1 MTHRATRSLVVV
13 GTGAFA
19 LGLCKA
25 LARTVT
31 EPTTVYVMGRATHAC
46 DTLCARAAKSAPA
59 SQARFRPVVSN
70 LSPGTDLRPVMASLA
85 PQLAVVCASY
95 QSPKDVWRGGTE
107 WSRLVRAAGFGVT
120 LPLQA
125 ALADLVAVA
134 CQDSGDTP
142 VPLVNACF
150 PDAVNAL
157 LHARGRAVLGGVGNV
172 ATLSAELSD
181 ALAPGRP
188 ERLKL
193 LAHHVHLHAP
203 ENPGHEAR
211 CWLDDRPLSDAD
223 TRAHLEPAR
232 TRPRALLNDRG
243 ASAAADLVGALLDG
257 RRYVG
262 HVPGPAGLV
271 GGYPVTVESG
281 QLALRL
287 PPGLSAADAQRWNE
301 EVSRLDGGWVDSG
314 GTFRLT
320 ARAAEAVAPHLPE
333 LARECRAEEL
343 MDLCARQLRLRERL
357 QNPAPS

>member
-1 MTHRATRSLVVV
+1 MTRSLVVV

-19 LGLCKA
+19 LGLCQA

-31 EPTTVYVMGRATHAC
+31 EPTTVYVTGRSTQAC
-46 DTLCARAAKSAPA
+46 DTLCAQVAESAPVSRA
-59 SQARFRPVVSN
+59 LFRPVVAN
-70 LSPGTDLRPVMASLA
+70 LSPGTDLRPVLASLA

-95 QSPKDVWRGGTE
+95 QSPKDVRRGGTE

-181 ALAPGRP
+181 TLAPGRP

-193 LAHHVHLHAP
+193 LAHHVHLHGPDDPA
-203 ENPGHEAR
+203 HEAR
-211 CWLDDRPLSDAD
+211 CWLDHRPLSASD
-223 TRAHLEPAR
+223 TTTQLEPAR
-232 TRPRALLNDRG
+232 TKRRSLLNDRG
-243 ASAAADLVGALLDG
+243 ATAAADLVGALLDG

-281 QLALRL
+281 RVTLRL
-287 PPGLSAADAQRWNE
+287 PPGVSTADAQRWNE
-301 EVSRLDGGWVDSG
+301 EVSRLDGGWVDSA

-320 ARAAEAVAPHLPE
+320 DRAAEAVAPHLPE
-333 LARECRAEEL
+333 LTRGCRAEEL
-343 MDLCARQLRLRERL
+343 TDLCARQLRLRERL
-357 QNPAPS
+357 QNPVPS